1 MEFILDIPFIDYML
15 DRIMDILTFL
25 DYNITLFTIAV
36 PANKNPLIKLFN
48 E

>member
-1 MEFILDIPFIDYML
+1 MIEFILDI
-15 DRIMDILTFL
+15 IMDILTFL

-48 E
+48 D